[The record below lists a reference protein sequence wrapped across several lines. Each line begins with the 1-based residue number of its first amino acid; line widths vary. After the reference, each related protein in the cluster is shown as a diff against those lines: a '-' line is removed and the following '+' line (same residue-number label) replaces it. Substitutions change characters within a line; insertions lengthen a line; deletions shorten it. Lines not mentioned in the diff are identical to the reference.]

1 MQTQRTKPGR
11 CSKRAGIEMETRSAI
26 CLLPQRHPVL
36 FTLRQQRYEPISLP
50 SELDELH
57 LRKRLARLLRR
68 HMRFVRSLRPK
79 LACLRSLEI
88 FVQLQY
94 PGLESSSPVSAVIRV
109 FFGEPIMCLVGR
121 DRFAAE
127 SIANARPV
135 CDPEGR
141 ESTP

>member
-1 MQTQRTKPGR
+1 MQTQRTKPR
-11 CSKRAGIEMETRSAI
+11 CYSKCTEMETGSGI
-26 CLLPQRHPVL
+26 CLLPQRLPVL

-50 SELDELH
+50 SQLDELY
-57 LRKRLARLLRR
+57 LRKKLARLLGRD
-68 HMRFVRSLRPK
+68 MRFVRSPRPK

-94 PGLESSSPVSAVIRV
+94 PGFESSSPVSAVIRV

-127 SIANARPV
+127 SIANTGSV
-135 CDPEGR
+135 CDSEGR